1 MWQRGFH
8 GVSRAQLLGL
18 LHPVYVSRGKL
29 LLHLLLAMPN
39 HHMDGLRG
47 KGLRGLDNVREHGFS
62 ADGVQHFGLAGI
74 HARAFACGEDDDV

>member
-1 MWQRGFH
+1 MRQRGFD
-8 GVSRAQLLGL
+8 GVSCAKLLGL
-18 LHPVYVSRGKL
+18 LHPVYVGSGKL
-29 LLHLLLAMPN
+29 LFHLLFAMPN

-47 KGLRGLDNVREHGFS
+47 ERLRGLDNVREHGFA